1 MNQQRELQQQTRL
14 AQQAIS
20 SSSEFES
27 QGDSLLERAN
37 AEQAEQAA
45 LLNAP
50 SVDSQYAAALA
61 SQIESKHGQVERIED
76 RLESLIEQQSSRL
89 QQSRSQQPGI
99 ISLPSTKAKWQQQL
113 QQQQSTMQRLQGR
126 LEVVREI
133 KDGMGV
139 HGPVIEELAAKKLRR
154 EDPGLAGDWD
164 DQQTTIR
171 SHQALQRKKE
181 ADQRQQHAKSLGPT
195 QSLTLSVST
204 KM

>member
-45 LLNAP
+45 LLDTP

-126 LEVVREI
+126 LEV

-139 HGPVIEELAAKKLRR
+139 HGPVIEELAVKKLRR

-164 DQQTTIR
+164 DQQTAIR

-181 ADQRQQHAKSLGPT
+181 ADQRQQHTKSLGPT